1 MTRLPRT
8 AFIGL
13 AATLGVAAAGSASAA
28 TLAALQDGKT
38 IVWIDTD
45 QKKVIGKVGL
55 DGGASLVGFDVRPAD
70 GKLYGLTPQGA
81 IVTIDVKTGKWE
93 KKSQLSE
100 KLPEGA
106 AFSVDFNPVADR
118 MRVVSSTGMSYRI
131 NVDDGKTMVDGALKY
146 ADADAMKGKEPKVTA
161 AAYSNS
167 YRRHQGDRALR
178 HRRGARHARQAGAA
192 QRRHPQHHRQ
202 ARREGGRR
210 PSPSTSGRTARAP
223 TPAGCWPAARS
234 TRSIL
239 PPAPPSPSARCRA
252 SRAKSATSPSCR
264 RCSSRSVA
272 PPLPVLTGRGLG
284 PAFGQAEGEGRRQAS
299 PLQPVSPNTS
309 PRPSTERLTIP
320 APF

>member
-8 AFIGL
+8 ALAGMAAALTIG
-13 AATLGVAAAGSASAA
+13 AAGSAGAA

-70 GKLYGLTPQGA
+70 GRLYGLTPQGA

-118 MRVVSSTGMSYRI
+118 MRVLSSTGMSYRI
-131 NVDDGKTMVDGALKY
+131 NVEDGKTLVDGSLKY
-146 ADADAMKGKEPKVTA
+146 ADADAMKGKAPKVTA

-167 YRRHQGDRALR
+167 YAGTKETALYDIDAA
-178 HRRGARHARQAGAA
+178 HGTLVKQAPPNDGILNTIGKLGVKVEGPVAFDVWSDGKGANTGWLLAGGALYTVDIATGAA
-192 QRRHPQHHRQ
+192 KPFSQVSGLQ
-202 ARREGGRR
+202 GGI
-210 PSPSTSGRTARAP
+210 GDIA
-223 TPAGCWPAARS
+223 
-234 TRSIL
+234 IL
-239 PPAPPSPSARCRA
+239 PAM
-252 SRAKSATSPSCR
+252 
-264 RCSSRSVA
+264 
-272 PPLPVLTGRGLG
+272 
-284 PAFGQAEGEGRRQAS
+284 
-299 PLQPVSPNTS
+299 
-309 PRPSTERLTIP
+309 
-320 APF
+320 